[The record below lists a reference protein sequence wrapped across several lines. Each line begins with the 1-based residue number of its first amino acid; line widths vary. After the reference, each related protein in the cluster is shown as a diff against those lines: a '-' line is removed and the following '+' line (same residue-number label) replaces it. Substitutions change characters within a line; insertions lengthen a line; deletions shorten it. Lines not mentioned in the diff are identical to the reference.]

1 MRRTNQYTL
10 ICILAAGSLAGAPM
24 ASAQTIDCKT
34 LKDAVSAAPGGF
46 ISFRGERRNLP
57 LDPQLAKAHAL
68 MKIKYQREAYAA
80 TRKLSANTNCSVIA
94 TRAEDA
100 ESVTTSTH
108 LECDWPGA
116 PMNKQQFQGL
126 KKALRACVTS
136 PQSEEND
143 PDSYELYLNQSES
156 GKGLEALMVTADR
169 QVTLM
174 EGGTS
179 AAVAHLVCKPKVPG
193 GCDDE

>member
-1 MRRTNQYTL
+1 MKRKNQFALTW
-10 ICILAAGSLAGAPM
+10 IFAAGFLAGAPM

-46 ISFRGERRNLP
+46 ISFRGERKNLP

-68 MKIKYQREAYAA
+68 MNIKHQREAYAA

-94 TRAEDA
+94 IRSEDA
-100 ESVTTSTH
+100 ESITTSTH
-108 LECDWPGA
+108 FECDWPGA
-116 PMNKQQFQGL
+116 PMSKQQFQGL

-143 PDSYELYLNQSES
+143 PDFYALYLNQVES
-156 GKGLEALMVTADR
+156 GKGLEVLMVTTDR

-179 AAVAHLVCKPKVPG
+179 AAVAHLVCKPKVSG